1 MATIDP
7 RDPFVNDPDVGIGLG
22 AVIFAASMMLLIGA
36 FQAIAGLVAII
47 DDDFYVVAPHY
58 TYNLDTTGWGW
69 IHLIVGVVVFLG
81 GVALF
86 SRKPWAGYLAIGL
99 AIISAVANFF
109 FIPYYPFWAI
119 VVIALDIFVI
129 WGLSRPGVLV
139 KT

>member
-69 IHLIVGVVVFLG
+69 I
-81 GVALF
+81 
-86 SRKPWAGYLAIGL
+86 
-99 AIISAVANFF
+99 
-109 FIPYYPFWAI
+109 
-119 VVIALDIFVI
+119 
-129 WGLSRPGVLV
+129 
-139 KT
+139 T

>member
-22 AVIFAASMMLLIGA
+22 AVLFAASMMLLIGA

-139 KT
+139 RT